1 MCFFRPWRDRVPVGG
16 CVLAELH
23 AQGGREVGR
32 GCPRK
37 PARQIGAPPPFPSL
51 ARGQEGPHPAGLPR
65 GASHPLPLIEAGEQ
79 HSQEGGH
86 VPLLSLGH
94 QACGLTRAL
103 EFLAPDLPLDVA
115 GVMYGDQSLW
125 HEVFSGDFYGCN
137 YGEML

>member
-1 MCFFRPWRDRVPVGG
+1 MPPEASQADRCSPTLP
-16 CVLAELH
+16 LA
-23 AQGGREVGR
+23 R
-32 GCPRK
+32 
-37 PARQIGAPPPFPSL
+37 
-51 ARGQEGPHPAGLPR
+51 RGQEGPHPAGLPR

-137 YGEML
+137 YGKML

>member
-1 MCFFRPWRDRVPVGG
+1 MPRVGVRWGG
-16 CVLAELH
+16 VAPGSQPGRSVLPH
-23 AQGGREVGR
+23 PS
-32 GCPRK
+32 PR
-37 PARQIGAPPPFPSL
+37 S
-51 ARGQEGPHPAGLPR
+51 RGQEGPHPAGLPR
-65 GASHPLPLIEAGEQ
+65 GGLAPLPLIEAGEQ

-125 HEVFSGDFYGCN
+125 HEVFSGDFYGRN
-137 YGEML
+137 YGKML